1 MIEGVG
7 RWVGG
12 GLIQPP
18 RHLVI
23 ELFRNIYLN
32 VVSKLS
38 EAQDIAV
45 HLTPLLYPLKVIL
58 RHHFIIGGTWNTACF
73 YQELRTAEYSDL
85 KEKFPVLFH
94 LLCLLYSNCVSYSK
108 PIRIITLLQVP
119 FKLWTEIIL
128 SIPFALGDQ

>member
-1 MIEGVG
+1 MIERVVG
-7 RWVGG
+7 RWLGRA
-12 GLIQPP
+12 LIQPP

-58 RHHFIIGGTWNTACF
+58 RQYIIMVEHGTLA
-73 YQELRTAEYSDL
+73 
-85 KEKFPVLFH
+85 V
-94 LLCLLYSNCVSYSK
+94 
-108 PIRIITLLQVP
+108 IRN
-119 FKLWTEIIL
+119 
-128 SIPFALGDQ
+128 